1 MISDTDHC
9 PVSVIHVK
17 PKLGEGTGQESGPLY
32 ASWQGAR
39 AQSGLLRRPLSIS
52 MTPLTPWIR
61 ACQCLRSVSMTHQK
75 IVAIMETFKMFDE
88 NLLQIGTKKW

>member
-52 MTPLTPWIR
+52 MGGHDPPDPLDTGLPVPAFCKYDTSKNCR
-61 ACQCLRSVSMTHQK
+61 YY
-75 IVAIMETFKMFDE
+75 E
-88 NLLQIGTKKW
+88 NV